1 MIFMERVADQS
12 ECFDD
17 MLNTWE
23 MQLIWKEKTLI
34 VKKEIFSQLAS
45 RT

>member
-1 MIFMERVADQS
+1 MIFMARVADQS
-12 ECFDD
+12 ERFED
-17 MLNTWE
+17 MYRYLK
-23 MQLIWKEKTLI
+23 MQLKWKEKTLI